1 MKAVP
6 RTLLTPQI
14 PSIST
19 QNNSVNVKSG
29 GSDSNLDSMRIDLV
43 NKGKDQVG
51 GSSEE
56 VKNTRLDK
64 NNSSEQIEPKEA
76 QIGRRSS
83 NNNDTKEIGKIKKV
97 DGGSKTKEVPKEGIL
112 PSIRKENPR
121 GEECDAS
128 NQCKAEKNALIACL
142 RVPGNGMCFTSFNAF
157 LRLNRFF

>member
-1 MKAVP
+1 MKAAP
-6 RTLLTPQI
+6 KTLLTPQI

-29 GSDSNLDSMRIDLV
+29 GSDSNLDSMRVDLV
-43 NKGKDQVG
+43 NKGKDQVV

-56 VKNTRLDK
+56 VKITRLDK
-64 NNSSEQIEPKEA
+64 NNSSKQIEPKEA
-76 QIGRRSS
+76 QVGRRSS
-83 NNNDTKEIGKIKKV
+83 NNNDTKEIGEIKKKV
-97 DGGSKTKEVPKEGIL
+97 DGGSETKEVPKEGIL

-142 RVPGNGMCFTSFNAF
+142 RVPGNGMHSLPLMCFFV
-157 LRLNRFF
+157 